1 MSVYMYINT
10 RTYNR
15 TLKWNIFWMMFSDT
29 QSNKSTVDKLH
40 QISKNKDSP
49 SKQYLQM
56 YNNKCIYK
64 CIITTCE
71 THSSLHPPLNPVQ

>member
-10 RTYNR
+10 RTYNE

-29 QSNKSTVDKLH
+29 QSNKSTVDKLY
-40 QISKNKDSP
+40 QISKKKDRP

-56 YNNKCIYK
+56 YMITSVRPIAHHTLSQMQSNKG
-64 CIITTCE
+64 
-71 THSSLHPPLNPVQ
+71 S